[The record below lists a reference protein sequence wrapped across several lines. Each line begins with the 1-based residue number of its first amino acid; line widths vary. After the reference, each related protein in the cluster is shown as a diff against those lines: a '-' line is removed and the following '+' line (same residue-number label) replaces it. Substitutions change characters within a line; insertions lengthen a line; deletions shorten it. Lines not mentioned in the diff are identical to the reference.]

1 MTSHTEEDLA
11 PPKAVLTDYGGVLTT
26 DIFTS
31 FRAYSARVTGDPLAV
46 ERLLRED
53 EEVSRALVAHERG
66 LLPQAGFE
74 ERLASALRALGAD
87 VEPEGLLAALS
98 ADIRPDE
105 GMLAAVRRL
114 HAHGVP
120 VALVS
125 NALGDDLYRG
135 VDLASLC
142 AVAVISSEVGERKP
156 SRRIY
161 ALACERLGVAP
172 QDCVMI
178 DDLEQNLRGAE
189 RLGIRGLH
197 HVDSAVTVHS
207 LEQLFPQA
215 FG

>member
-1 MTSHTEEDLA
+1 MPSTTDEGLA
-11 PPKAVLTDYGGVLTT
+11 PPKALLTDYGGVLTT
-26 DIFTS
+26 DIFVS
-31 FRAYSARVTGDPLAV
+31 FRACSERLTGDPFTV

-53 EEVSRALVAHERG
+53 EDVSRALVAHERG

-74 ERLASALRALGAD
+74 ERLATALRPFGAD
-87 VEPEGLLAALS
+87 VAPDGLLAALS

-105 GMLAAVRRL
+105 RMLAAVRRL
-114 HAHGVP
+114 HASGVP

-135 VDLASLC
+135 VDLVSLC
-142 AVAVISSEVGERKP
+142 AVAVISSQVGERKP

-161 ALACERLGVAP
+161 ALACQRLGVAP
-172 QDCVMI
+172 EDCLMI
-178 DDLEQNLRGAE
+178 DDLEQNLSGAA

-197 HVDSAVTVHS
+197 HVDSELTVRS

>member
-1 MTSHTEEDLA
+1 MTFATGADLA

-26 DIFTS
+26 DIFVS
-31 FRAYSARVTGDPLAV
+31 FRAYSARVTGDPLTV

-53 EEVSRALVAHERG
+53 EDVSRALVAHERG

-74 ERLASALRALGAD
+74 ERLASALRARGAR
-87 VEPEGLLAALS
+87 VEPDGLLAALS

-142 AVAVISSEVGERKP
+142 AVAVISSQVGERKP

-161 ALACERLGVAP
+161 ALACERLGAAP
-172 QDCVMI
+172 EDCVMI
-178 DDLEQNLRGAE
+178 DDLEQNLSGAA

-197 HVDSAVTVHS
+197 HVDSAETVRS
-207 LEQLFPQA
+207 LERLFPQA